1 MPLHSKGHYF
11 MQNLFIPEKLR
22 VGFQQRSDTYTG
34 KLSYIIYY
42 DLQGNIKR
50 ENSWQGW
57 CDSSLGSIELDNT
70 AQRGFIINKDVQRYG
85 HFGSGR
91 SIVRIYDP
99 RDFEF
104 EIGVD
109 NLIAILMHSDVSK
122 RDIAEEC
129 VFAWGGN
136 GATLVL
142 LPINSKEYQ
151 DAIAYTKRSS
161 TTLDVKDLVPG
172 YYYSKRK
179 EEGALLYMG
188 FYPWMDEAYSY
199 NDGQYKLAY
208 KGKKHIFWDPMAN
221 TKYRSPFVAFNPAQL
236 SAQTDEPMDEKFS
249 TILEKLQQSKH
260 WKK

>member
-1 MPLHSKGHYF
+1 
-11 MQNLFIPEKLR
+11 MQNLFIPKKLR
-22 VGFQQRSDTYTG
+22 VGFQERHDTYTG

-42 DLQGNIKR
+42 DLDGNIKR
-50 ENSWQGW
+50 EKSWSGW
-57 CDSSLGSIELDNT
+57 CDSRLGSLEIDNT
-70 AQRGFIINKDVQRYG
+70 PQRGFIINKDVQRYG

-142 LPINSKEYQ
+142 LPINSTEYQ
-151 DAIAYTKRSS
+151 DAIEYTKRSS
-161 TTLDVKDLVPG
+161 TVLDVSHLVPG
-172 YYYSKRK
+172 QYYTKRK
-179 EEGALLYMG
+179 DNGVLLYMG
-188 FYPWMDEAYSY
+188 YYPWMDEAYSY
-199 NDGQYKLAY
+199 EIGDYRLVS
-208 KGKKHIFWDPMAN
+208 KGKKHIFWDPTAN
-221 TKYRSPFVAFNPAQL
+221 TQYYSSFVAFNPAQL
-236 SAQTDEPMDEKFS
+236 SAPTDDPIDEKFS